1 MGSLILADAASS
13 MLSCRDPHAAIEP
26 GVDAVGSYYIIGRIL
41 HRFLHCLMKIT
52 FMQARPANRRL
63 LAPGP
68 PGLAAL
74 RGGCPAGSGGRATLE
89 ELIVVSSLY
98 CVGGLESW
106 GLTRNSKDT
115 TAMTGSISIAHHAR
129 LIARLYLRD

>member
-1 MGSLILADAASS
+1 
-13 MLSCRDPHAAIEP
+13 MLLQACSPTGNPHAAIEP

-41 HRFLHCLMKIT
+41 HRFPHCLMKIT
-52 FMQARPANRRL
+52 FLQAHPANRRL
-63 LAPGP
+63 LAPAP

-74 RGGCPAGSGGRATLE
+74 RGGCLAGSGGRATLE

-129 LIARLYLRD
+129 LIAMLCLND

>member
-1 MGSLILADAASS
+1 
-13 MLSCRDPHAAIEP
+13 MLSYRDPHAAIEP
-26 GVDAVGSYYIIGRIL
+26 GVDAGSSYYISGRIL
-41 HRFLHCLMKIT
+41 PRFPHCLMKIT
-52 FMQARPANRRL
+52 FLQAHPANRRL

-129 LIARLYLRD
+129 LIAMLCLND